1 MTLNH
6 LQQQLADIA
15 AQGTQPFAGFAQQI
29 NDLVVQAQAGE
40 MTAAETTEIL
50 ADAQRQLSILEDMSE
65 LRLKEQLNII
75 LTGLITLAA
84 AV

>member
-1 MTLNH
+1 MNLTH

-15 AQGTQPFAGFAQQI
+15 GQGTQPFAGFAQQI
-29 NDLVVQAQAGE
+29 NDIVAQAQAGE